1 MLWFDCHY
9 YLLLSLV
16 IGITESFTNI
26 ISTQS
31 PITTS
36 PATLSPTSIPTR
48 HPTARFP
55 YSPVNSPGEAN
66 AVSPTHGT
74 SQVCH
79 IQKFFFVYWIAC
91 IVHTA

>member
-1 MLWFDCHY
+1 M
-9 YLLLSLV
+9 S
-16 IGITESFTNI
+16 S
-26 ISTQS
+26 QS

-55 YSPVNSPGEAN
+55 YSPVNSPGDAS

-74 SQVCH
+74 SQVCD
-79 IQKFFFVYWIAC
+79 IQKKKTIPFIHWIVC
-91 IVHTA
+91 IVHNHCV